1 MPGKKIILYLLL
13 TSILFSQEML
23 LFYCGTTMAAPMREI
38 ADRIEKKHACKI
50 KIIQGGSRDL
60 YQTLVFS
67 KKGDLF
73 LPGDSKYIEMADSY
87 INEQK
92 ALGYNHLALFVK
104 KGNPY
109 GIAGLED
116 LLREDLLVSYGNP
129 ETCSIGVAAEESMI
143 KYGGLSFL
151 NRVKENLSFYASDSR
166 DLNRMLI
173 DGKVDIG
180 LNWIATQFLPDYKE
194 KIIHLPLDKETT
206 VSKKLVIA
214 LLHTSVAPDV
224 AKAFIRYADSDEG
237 RAIMRKYGFSNE

>member
-1 MPGKKIILYLLL
+1 MFVSKIVLYLMFG
-13 TSILFSQEML
+13 SILFAQNTL

-38 ADRIEKKHACKI
+38 AYKIEKKHGCKI

-60 YQTLVFS
+60 YKTLIFS

-73 LPGDSKYIEMADSY
+73 LPGDSKYIAMANSY
-87 INEQK
+87 IEEQK
-92 ALGYNHLALFVK
+92 ALGYNHLAIFVK

-109 GIAGLED
+109 KVAGIED

-129 ETCSIGVAAEESMI
+129 ETCSIGVAAEESML
-143 KYGGLSFL
+143 KYGGGSFL
-151 NRVKENLSFYASDSR
+151 KKVKENLSFYASDSR

-194 KIIHLPLDKETT
+194 KITSLPLDKDTT

-214 LLHTSVAPDV
+214 SLHTSMAPEVAR
-224 AKAFIRYADSDEG
+224 AFILYADSDEG
-237 RAIMRKYGFSNE
+237 KAIMRKYGFTHE